1 MQRRVLAAFLAVCLL
16 LSLTP
21 VTALAEEDVLSSPD
35 RYTDVSLEDAVA
47 YLRGSGTQDDPFQ
60 IWNADDL
67 YSVSY
72 THLDVYKRQGER
84 KGPFPL
90 F

>member
-67 YSVSY
+67 YYINYLEYWRGQEEGAVP
-72 THLDVYKRQGER
+72 VYN
-84 KGPFPL
+84 
-90 F
+90 